1 MEKINKKELF
11 KIFIIKL
18 FILMLLLI
26 TAFIVFYKVIK
37 RNEIVTSPV
46 ERFKIDSLSNDN
58 KLIINDIVHS
68 ESLKYEKIKEVK
80 NLDNDSTINL
90 FYELIRK

>member
-1 MEKINKKELF
+1 MEEINKKELF

-18 FILMLLLI
+18 FVVVLLLI
-26 TAFIVFYKVIK
+26 TTFIIFYKVVK
-37 RNEIVTSPV
+37 RNERITSPV
-46 ERFKIDSLSNDN
+46 ESIEIDSLSNDN

-68 ESLKYEKIKEVK
+68 ESLKYERIKEVK
-80 NLDNDSTINL
+80 SLNNDSTINL

>member
-1 MEKINKKELF
+1 
-11 KIFIIKL
+11 
-18 FILMLLLI
+18 MLLLI

-37 RNEIVTSPV
+37 RNETITSPV
-46 ERFKIDSLSNDN
+46 ERFEIDSLSNDN

-68 ESLKYEKIKEVK
+68 ESLKYEKIKEAK

-90 FYELIRK
+90 FYKLIRK